1 MLEFQ
6 AEQVWCDREQLE
18 TLQASRLQQ
27 LLNSILPR
35 NRFWNNRFRSA
46 GVDPAE
52 IRTTAD
58 LRRLPFCTKQDLVQ
72 DQASQPPYGSN
83 QTFPSTRY
91 QRLHQTSGTTGRPV
105 RWMDTR
111 DSWDWCMECW
121 RQIWMLAGL
130 QSWDRLFFPF
140 SFGPF
145 LGFWAAFEGALRY
158 GNFCLAGGGMSTAV
172 RLQAMIENEAT
183 VLCCTPTY
191 ALRMAEVAAAEGVD
205 LKETSIRMVIVAGEP
220 GGSITST
227 RQQIEQQWEARVIDH
242 WGMTELGSL
251 ASESADRPGGMYL
264 LETECIAEVVDAAGN
279 PVADGQTGELVITNL
294 GRTGSPLLR
303 YRTGDL
309 VTVSSDPDPTGR
321 VLRWLQGGILGRVD
335 DMLIIRGN
343 NVFPGSV
350 EAVVRDFPAITEFRL
365 EVSTVQGMKDLCVA
379 VETGPVAGLSAE
391 QLLEQLRG
399 SLRQR
404 LGFSVNV
411 RHAEALSLPRSEM
424 KSRRVV
430 TLD

>member
-1 MLEFQ
+1 
-6 AEQVWCDREQLE
+6 
-18 TLQASRLQQ
+18 
-27 LLNSILPR
+27 
-35 NRFWNNRFRSA
+35 
-46 GVDPAE
+46 
-52 IRTTAD
+52 
-58 LRRLPFCTKQDLVQ
+58 
-72 DQASQPPYGSN
+72 
-83 QTFPSTRY
+83 
-91 QRLHQTSGTTGRPV
+91 
-105 RWMDTR
+105 
-111 DSWDWCMECW
+111 
-121 RQIWMLAGL
+121 MLAGL

-191 ALRMAEVAAAEGVD
+191 ALRMAEVAAAEGID
-205 LKETSIRMVIVAGEP
+205 LKETSIRMLIVAGEP
-220 GGSITST
+220 GGSISST

-264 LETECIAEVVDAAGN
+264 LETECIAEVIDSDGA

-294 GRTGSPLLR
+294 GRIGSPLLR

-309 VTVSSDPDPTGR
+309 VTVSSDADPTGR

-350 EAVVRDFPAITEFRL
+350 EAVVRGIPAITEFRL

-379 VETGPVAGLSAE
+379 VETGSVAGPAAE
-391 QLLEQLRG
+391 LLLEQLRG

-404 LGFSVNV
+404 LGFTVKV
-411 RHAEALSLPRSEM
+411 RHADALSLPRSEM

>member
-1 MLEFQ
+1 ML
-6 AEQVWCDREQLE
+6 
-18 TLQASRLQQ
+18 
-27 LLNSILPR
+27 
-35 NRFWNNRFRSA
+35 
-46 GVDPAE
+46 
-52 IRTTAD
+52 
-58 LRRLPFCTKQDLVQ
+58 
-72 DQASQPPYGSN
+72 
-83 QTFPSTRY
+83 
-91 QRLHQTSGTTGRPV
+91 
-105 RWMDTR
+105 
-111 DSWDWCMECW
+111 
-121 RQIWMLAGL
+121 
-130 QSWDRLFFPF
+130 
-140 SFGPF
+140 
-145 LGFWAAFEGALRY
+145 
-158 GNFCLAGGGMSTAV
+158 
-172 RLQAMIENEAT
+172 
-183 VLCCTPTY
+183 
-191 ALRMAEVAAAEGVD
+191 
-205 LKETSIRMVIVAGEP
+205 IVAGEP

-251 ASESADRPGGMYL
+251 ASESADRPGGVYL

-399 SLRQR
+399 SLRLR